1 MFKPCIYKTE
11 KQKSNAWMNAIYH
24 SHDML
29 CGCDDPGKHL
39 ITTILKT
46 DKWINL
52 TDDQRKIAT
61 ECLLTEDGTTGAK
74 DETDGDLGIDMLLD
88 NELEKLFSEE
98 NDVPEITG

>member
-1 MFKPCIYKTE
+1 MFKPCIYKTD
-11 KQKSNAWMNAIYH
+11 KQKGNAWMNSIYH

-39 ITTILKT
+39 ITTILKN

-52 TDDQRKIAT
+52 TEKQKQLVE
-61 ECLLTEDGTTGAK
+61 ECLLTEDTSTGAK
-74 DETDGDLGIDMLLD
+74 EETDGDLGIDMLLD

-98 NDVPEITG
+98 NDVGEDAG